1 MYTCACMRNCQHHML
16 LHSYVH
22 MYMKGW
28 VWCPSQNGPPSSML
42 AGWPLHPPS
51 CALKYSSVHQS
62 ITYDYGSGV
71 DGFSNMRLHLPVWH
85 DGCIRGTHTYSY
97 VHTCTYVYYKE
108 QIKLQSYYC
117 PIFIPPS
124 HYYPLYLSWPLPTSL
139 NFSLLLHTYHQMSLE
154 DCWCAPGRWLG
165 PIKRTD
171 GTYVAVACISIF

>member
-62 ITYDYGSGV
+62 ITYGNGSGV

-85 DGCIRGTHTYSY
+85 DGCIRGTLHTVMYI
-97 VHTCTYVYYKE
+97 HVYYE
-108 QIKLQSYYC
+108 GQITFTIVLSSSLPLTTTHSTFLDPSLHLSTSPSY
-117 PIFIPPS
+117 S
-124 HYYPLYLSWPLPTSL
+124 
-139 NFSLLLHTYHQMSLE
+139 HTYHQMSLE